1 MGYDLGQLN
10 WNGGTV
16 EDNTF
21 MKYIQNTSP
30 GVVTSAVNSDYIDQV
45 LIVRETLL
53 TEGKNYYFHGYIK
66 QQTTA
71 QTFNIKL
78 MNDDAG
84 GDVQFIKTVTL
95 EGSANPQWI
104 EVNFVFSPFGSFSKL
119 LFELQRT
126 EVDAGQGREAL
137 IIYDELSEIKN
148 LIGSSITE
156 ASKLIKIGMYA
167 KNGLTMCIN
176 GEEISIRGKGL
187 YEIKN
192 GVMTVSFV
200 SVVAPSVNANVPW
213 STTECISCTDGQKTR
228 TINSFSLDYMYK
240 TV

>member
-1 MGYDLGQLN
+1 
-10 WNGGTV
+10 
-16 EDNTF
+16 
-21 MKYIQNTSP
+21 
-30 GVVTSAVNSDYIDQV
+30 
-45 LIVRETLL
+45 
-53 TEGKNYYFHGYIK
+53 
-66 QQTTA
+66 
-71 QTFNIKL
+71 

-84 GDVQFIKTVTL
+84 GDVQFIKNVTL

-104 EVNFVFSPFGSFSKL
+104 EVNFVFSPFGSFSKI

-126 EVDAGQGREAL
+126 EVDAGQGRDHQALVPREDPYCHCAWEAL

-192 GVMTVSFV
+192 GVMTVSFI

-228 TINSFSLDYMYK
+228 SINSFSLDYMYK